1 MRDWDIMMASL
12 LRLVPRSWE
21 ATVRESVSEAHGV
34 LGSFVRGQLVVM
46 LAQAVMYS
54 VGLWAVGLNYAL
66 VLGLTAGLV
75 SIIPYA
81 GSVIGIG
88 SAMIVAYLQFGLDP
102 SALLLVAMVFVIGQL
117 IESFLLT
124 PVLLGDQIGLH
135 PVAVIF
141 ALMAGGQ
148 LAGFVGVLLALP
160 VAAVLLVFLKRVLG
174 AYLETDVYNAG
185 D

>member
-1 MRDWDIMMASL
+1 
-12 LRLVPRSWE
+12 V
-21 ATVRESVSEAHGV
+21 
-34 LGSFVRGQLVVM
+34 
-46 LAQAVMYS
+46 
-54 VGLWAVGLNYAL
+54 
-66 VLGLTAGLV
+66 
-75 SIIPYA
+75 
-81 GSVIGIG
+81 
-88 SAMIVAYLQFGLDP
+88 
-102 SALLLVAMVFVIGQL
+102 
-117 IESFLLT
+117 ESFLLT

-148 LAGFVGVLLALP
+148 LAGFTGVLLALP

>member
-1 MRDWDIMMASL
+1 MGTILGIALIPVVAFYLMRDWDIMMASL

-66 VLGLTAGLV
+66 VLDSPESL

-88 SAMIVAYLQFGLDP
+88 SAMIVAYLQFGLTHRRCCW
-102 SALLLVAMVFVIGQL
+102 LLWSLSSV
-117 IESFLLT
+117 S
-124 PVLLGDQIGLH
+124 
-135 PVAVIF
+135 
-141 ALMAGGQ
+141 
-148 LAGFVGVLLALP
+148 
-160 VAAVLLVFLKRVLG
+160 
-174 AYLETDVYNAG
+174 
-185 D
+185 